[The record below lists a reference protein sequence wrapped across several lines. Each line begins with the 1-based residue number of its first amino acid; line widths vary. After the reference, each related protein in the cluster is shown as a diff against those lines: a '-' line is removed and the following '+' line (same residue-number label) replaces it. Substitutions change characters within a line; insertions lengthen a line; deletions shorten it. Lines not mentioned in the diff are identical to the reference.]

1 MDDKTRLGRLLV
13 ESNLISDEQLKMAL
27 DFQKSVGGNLGAI
40 VVKLGFIEDHRLV
53 DFIAKDQGLPVI
65 MLDDIVL
72 PQNLVR
78 RLPRKL
84 IEKHQVLPIH
94 YKDNVLTV
102 ATADP
107 YDYEAIEEIQLAQDS
122 KIEINLAPR
131 SAIQKH
137 ISELFETGTPHAT
150 HGTHPAHGSHAV
162 HPEDAKTETEAAH
175 RDVAITTHR
184 HLPKVSKLFLHE
196 ALIPLLIQKGVISEE
211 ELIRKAREIE
221 AASEGR

>member
-1 MDDKTRLGRLLV
+1 MEDKARLGRLLV
-13 ESNLISDEQLKMAL
+13 ESNLITEEQLRMAT

-40 VVKLGFIEDHRLV
+40 VVKLGFIEDHRLTQ
-53 DFIAKDQGLPVI
+53 FIAKDQGLTVI
-65 MLDDIVL
+65 TLDDIIL
-72 PQNLVR
+72 PHNLVR

-84 IEKHQVLPIH
+84 IEKHQVIPIH

-131 SAIQKH
+131 SAIQKC
-137 ISELFETGTPHAT
+137 ITELFRAGPTA
-150 HGTHPAHGSHAV
+150 PA
-162 HPEDAKTETEAAH
+162 AAPAMEESRADLEGGVH
-175 RDVAITTHR
+175 RDAPITTHR
-184 HLPKVSKLFLHE
+184 HLPKVSKLYLHE
-196 ALIPLLIQKGVISEE
+196 ALIPLLIQKGVFSEE

-221 AASEGR
+221 AAAEGR

>member
-65 MLDDIVL
+65 TLDDIVL

-137 ISELFETGTPHAT
+137 IAELFQAQGVQMSHAT
-150 HGTHPAHGSHAV
+150 HGGHSG
-162 HPEDAKTETEAAH
+162 HPEDAKTEPEPSH

>member
-1 MDDKTRLGRLLV
+1 
-13 ESNLISDEQLKMAL
+13 MAT
-27 DFQKSVGGNLGAI
+27 DFQRSVGGNLGAI
-40 VVKLGFIEDHRLV
+40 VVKLGFIEDRRLIE
-53 DFIAKDQGLPVI
+53 FIAKDQGLSVI
-65 MLDDIVL
+65 TLDDIVL
-72 PQNLVR
+72 PHNLVR

-94 YKDNVLTV
+94 YKDNILTV

-131 SAIQKH
+131 SAIQKC
-137 ISELFETGTPHAT
+137 ITDLFR
-150 HGTHPAHGSHAV
+150 
-162 HPEDAKTETEAAH
+162 PEPVPVPVPEREEARPEVESGKH
-175 RDVAITTHR
+175 TSPPTTHR

-221 AASEGR
+221 AAAEGR

>member
-1 MDDKTRLGRLLV
+1 MEDKARLGRLLV
-13 ESNLISDEQLKMAL
+13 ESNHITEEQLRMAT

-40 VVKLGFIEDHRLV
+40 VVKLGFIEDHRLIQ
-53 DFIAKDQGLPVI
+53 FIAKDQGLPVI
-65 MLDDIVL
+65 TLDDIVL
-72 PQNLVR
+72 PHNLVR
-78 RLPRKL
+78 RLPKKL

-122 KIEINLAPR
+122 KIEINLASR
-131 SAIQKH
+131 SAIQKC
-137 ISELFETGTPHAT
+137 ISELFSGGAASKGPDDYR
-150 HGTHPAHGSHAV
+150 
-162 HPEDAKTETEAAH
+162 PERPEAEPVH
-175 RDVAITTHR
+175 RDAPITTHR

-221 AASEGR
+221 AAAEGR

>member
-1 MDDKTRLGRLLV
+1 MEDKARLGRLLV
-13 ESNLISDEQLKMAL
+13 ESNLVTEEQLRMAT
-27 DFQKSVGGNLGAI
+27 DFQRSVGGNLGAI
-40 VVKLGFIEDHRLV
+40 VVKLGFIEDHRLIQ
-53 DFIAKDQGLPVI
+53 FIAKDQGLSVI
-65 MLDDIVL
+65 TLDDIVL
-72 PQNLVR
+72 PHNLVR

-94 YKDNVLTV
+94 YKDNILTV

-131 SAIQKH
+131 SAIQKC
-137 ISELFETGTPHAT
+137 ITELFHVTPAPMPVT
-150 HGTHPAHGSHAV
+150 DREEAQA
-162 HPEDAKTETEAAH
+162 EAAAAAAAH
-175 RDVAITTHR
+175 HDVPITTHR
-184 HLPKVSKLFLHE
+184 HLPKVSKLYLHE

-221 AASEGR
+221 AAAGGR

>member
-1 MDDKTRLGRLLV
+1 MEDKARLGRLLV
-13 ESNLISDEQLKMAL
+13 ESNLITEEQLRMAT
-27 DFQKSVGGNLGAI
+27 DFQRSVGGNLGAI
-40 VVKLGFIEDHRLV
+40 VVKLGFIEDRRLI
-53 DFIAKDQGLPVI
+53 DFIAKDQGLSVI
-65 MLDDIVL
+65 TLDDIVL
-72 PQNLVR
+72 PHNLVR

-131 SAIQKH
+131 SAIQKC
-137 ISELFETGTPHAT
+137 ISDLFHPDSANAAMFEREEARPESEGGKHHTP
-150 HGTHPAHGSHAV
+150 V
-162 HPEDAKTETEAAH
+162 
-175 RDVAITTHR
+175 TTHR

-221 AASEGR
+221 AAAEGR

>member
-1 MDDKTRLGRLLV
+1 MEDKARLGRLLV
-13 ESNLISDEQLKMAL
+13 ESNLITEEQLRMAS

-40 VVKLGFIEDHRLV
+40 VVKLGFIEDHRLIQ
-53 DFIAKDQGLPVI
+53 FIAKDQGLSVI
-65 MLDDIVL
+65 TLDDIVL
-72 PQNLVR
+72 PHNLVR

-122 KIEINLAPR
+122 RIEINLAPR
-131 SAIQKH
+131 SAIQKC
-137 ISELFETGTPHAT
+137 ITELFHVVAP
-150 HGTHPAHGSHAV
+150 PAPGA
-162 HPEDAKTETEAAH
+162 EKEEAKTEPDSGVH
-175 RDVAITTHR
+175 RDVPITTHR

-221 AASEGR
+221 AAAERR

>member
-1 MDDKTRLGRLLV
+1 MEDKARLGRLLV
-13 ESNLISDEQLKMAL
+13 ESNLITEEQHRMAT
-27 DFQKSVGGNLGAI
+27 DFQRSVGGNLGAI
-40 VVKLGFIEDHRLV
+40 VVKLGFIEDHRLIQ
-53 DFIAKDQGLPVI
+53 FIAKDQGLSVI
-65 MLDDIVL
+65 SLDDIVL
-72 PQNLVR
+72 PHNLVR

-107 YDYEAIEEIQLAQDS
+107 YDYEAIEEIQLAQDAR
-122 KIEINLAPR
+122 IEINLAPR
-131 SAIQKH
+131 SAIQKC
-137 ISELFETGTPHAT
+137 ISELF
-150 HGTHPAHGSHAV
+150 
-162 HPEDAKTETEAAH
+162 HPEAAAEVEESKPEVEGAPH
-175 RDVAITTHR
+175 RDTPITTHR

-221 AASEGR
+221 AAAEGR

>member
-1 MDDKTRLGRLLV
+1 MEDKARLGRLLV
-13 ESNLISDEQLKMAL
+13 ESLLITEEQLRMAT
-27 DFQKSVGGNLGAI
+27 DFQRSVGGNLGAI
-40 VVKLGFIEDHRLV
+40 VVKLGFIEDHRLIQ
-53 DFIAKDQGLPVI
+53 FIAKDQGLSVI
-65 MLDDIVL
+65 TLDDIVL
-72 PQNLVR
+72 PHNLVR

-131 SAIQKH
+131 SAIQKC
-137 ISELFETGTPHAT
+137 ITELFRPAPVPAAAGAEPETR
-150 HGTHPAHGSHAV
+150 
-162 HPEDAKTETEAAH
+162 TESEGGAH
-175 RDVAITTHR
+175 RDVPITTHR
-184 HLPKVSKLFLHE
+184 HLPKVSKLYLHE

-221 AASEGR
+221 AAAEGR

>member
-1 MDDKTRLGRLLV
+1 MEDKARLGRLLV
-13 ESNLISDEQLKMAL
+13 ESNLINEEQLRMAS
-27 DFQKSVGGNLGAI
+27 DFQRSVGGNLGAI
-40 VVKLGFIEDHRLV
+40 VVKLGFIEDHRLIQ
-53 DFIAKDQGLPVI
+53 FIAKDQGLSVI
-65 MLDDIVL
+65 SLDDIVL
-72 PQNLVR
+72 PHNLVR

-102 ATADP
+102 ATSDP

-122 KIEINLAPR
+122 RIEINLAPR
-131 SAIQKH
+131 SAIQKC
-137 ISELFETGTPHAT
+137 ISELF
-150 HGTHPAHGSHAV
+150 HPSAQPSIDDFR
-162 HPEDAKTETEAAH
+162 PESEGGAH
-175 RDVAITTHR
+175 RDPPITTHR

-221 AASEGR
+221 AAAEGR

>member
-1 MDDKTRLGRLLV
+1 MEDKARLGRLLV
-13 ESNLISDEQLKMAL
+13 ESNLITEEQLRMAT
-27 DFQKSVGGNLGAI
+27 DFQRSVGGNLGAI
-40 VVKLGFIEDHRLV
+40 VVKLGFIEDHRLIQ
-53 DFIAKDQGLPVI
+53 FIAKDQGLSVI
-65 MLDDIVL
+65 TLDDIVL
-72 PQNLVR
+72 PHNLVR

-94 YKDNVLTV
+94 YKDNILTV

-131 SAIQKH
+131 SAIQKC
-137 ISELFETGTPHAT
+137 ITELFHVSPP
-150 HGTHPAHGSHAV
+150 PAGGQDREEAKAAKADSDASSH
-162 HPEDAKTETEAAH
+162 H
-175 RDVAITTHR
+175 DVPITTHR

-221 AASEGR
+221 AAAEGR

>member
-1 MDDKTRLGRLLV
+1 MEDKARLGRLLV
-13 ESNLISDEQLKMAL
+13 ESNHITEEQLRMAT

-40 VVKLGFIEDHRLV
+40 VVKLGFIEDHRLIQ
-53 DFIAKDQGLPVI
+53 FIAKDQGLPVI
-65 MLDDIVL
+65 TLDDIVL
-72 PQNLVR
+72 PHNLVR
-78 RLPRKL
+78 RLPKKL

-131 SAIQKH
+131 SAIQKC
-137 ISELFETGTPHAT
+137 IGELFHPETGTLGEESFRPEPDA
-150 HGTHPAHGSHAV
+150 GSHA
-162 HPEDAKTETEAAH
+162 HKDAP
-175 RDVAITTHR
+175 ITTHR
-184 HLPKVSKLFLHE
+184 HLPKVSKLYLHE

-221 AASEGR
+221 AAAEGR

>member
-1 MDDKTRLGRLLV
+1 MEDKARLGRLLV
-13 ESNLISDEQLKMAL
+13 ESNLITEEQLRMAM

-40 VVKLGFIEDHRLV
+40 VVKLGFIEDHRLIQ
-53 DFIAKDQGLPVI
+53 FIAKDQGLSVI
-65 MLDDIVL
+65 TLDDIVL
-72 PQNLVR
+72 PHNLVR

-107 YDYEAIEEIQLAQDS
+107 FDYEAIEEIQLAQDA

-131 SAIQKH
+131 SAIQRC
-137 ISELFETGTPHAT
+137 ISELFSGGAASLGPDDYRPDH
-150 HGTHPAHGSHAV
+150 SS
-162 HPEDAKTETEAAH
+162 DAP
-175 RDVAITTHR
+175 ITTHR

-196 ALIPLLIQKGVISEE
+196 ALIPLLIQKGVITEE

-221 AASEGR
+221 AAAEGR

>member
-65 MLDDIVL
+65 TLDDIVL

-137 ISELFETGTPHAT
+137 ISELFQAAGTGHA
-150 HGTHPAHGSHAV
+150 AHGGHPT
-162 HPEDAKTETEAAH
+162 HPEDAKTEPEPAH

-184 HLPKVSKLFLHE
+184 HLPKVSKMFMHE

>member
-1 MDDKTRLGRLLV
+1 MEDKARLGRLLV
-13 ESNLISDEQLKMAL
+13 ESSVITEEQLRMAT

-40 VVKLGFIEDHRLV
+40 VVKLGFIEDHRLIQ
-53 DFIAKDQGLPVI
+53 FIAKDQGLPVI
-65 MLDDIVL
+65 TLNDIVL
-72 PQNLVR
+72 PHNLVR

-94 YKDNVLTV
+94 YKDHVLTV

-107 YDYEAIEEIQLAQDS
+107 YDYEAIEEIQLAQDA

-131 SAIQKH
+131 SAIQKC
-137 ISELFETGTPHAT
+137 ISELF
-150 HGTHPAHGSHAV
+150 
-162 HPEDAKTETEAAH
+162 HPESAAAHEEARTESDGGAH
-175 RDVAITTHR
+175 RDNPITSHR
-184 HLPKVSKLFLHE
+184 HLPKVSKLYLHE

-221 AASEGR
+221 AAAEGR

>member
-1 MDDKTRLGRLLV
+1 MEDKARLGRLLV
-13 ESNLISDEQLKMAL
+13 ESNLITEEQHRMAT
-27 DFQKSVGGNLGAI
+27 DFQRSVGGNLGAI
-40 VVKLGFIEDHRLV
+40 VVKLGFIEDHRLIQ
-53 DFIAKDQGLPVI
+53 FIAKDQGLSVI
-65 MLDDIVL
+65 SLDDIVL
-72 PQNLVR
+72 PHNLVR

-131 SAIQKH
+131 TAIQKC
-137 ISELFETGTPHAT
+137 IGELFHADAPPA
-150 HGTHPAHGSHAV
+150 PAHEG
-162 HPEDAKTETEAAH
+162 EEARGDVEGVPH
-175 RDVAITTHR
+175 RDVPITTHHR
-184 HLPKVSKLFLHE
+184 IPKVSKLFLHE

-221 AASEGR
+221 AAAGGR

>member
-1 MDDKTRLGRLLV
+1 
-13 ESNLISDEQLKMAL
+13 MAT
-27 DFQKSVGGNLGAI
+27 DFQRSVGGNLGAI
-40 VVKLGFIEDHRLV
+40 VVKLGFIEDHRLIQ
-53 DFIAKDQGLPVI
+53 FIAKDQGLSVI
-65 MLDDIVL
+65 SLDDIVL
-72 PQNLVR
+72 PHNLVR

-107 YDYEAIEEIQLAQDS
+107 YDYEAIEEIQLAQDA

-131 SAIQKH
+131 SAIQKC
-137 ISELFETGTPHAT
+137 ITELF
-150 HGTHPAHGSHAV
+150 HPAAPPVEEGRADFDAGSHR
-162 HPEDAKTETEAAH
+162 DA
-175 RDVAITTHR
+175 AITTHR

-221 AASEGR
+221 AAAEKR

>member
-1 MDDKTRLGRLLV
+1 MEDKARLGRLLV
-13 ESNLISDEQLKMAL
+13 ESNLINEEQLRMAS
-27 DFQKSVGGNLGAI
+27 DFQRSVGGNLGAI
-40 VVKLGFIEDHRLV
+40 VVKLGFIEDHRLIQ
-53 DFIAKDQGLPVI
+53 FIAKDQGLSVI
-65 MLDDIVL
+65 SLDDIVL
-72 PQNLVR
+72 PHNLVR

-131 SAIQKH
+131 SAIQKC
-137 ISELFETGTPHAT
+137 ISELFSGGAASLGPDDYR
-150 HGTHPAHGSHAV
+150 PD
-162 HPEDAKTETEAAH
+162 PDAAAH
-175 RDVAITTHR
+175 RADAPITTHR

-196 ALIPLLIQKGVISEE
+196 ALIPLLIQKGVITEE

-221 AASEGR
+221 AAAEGR

>member
-1 MDDKTRLGRLLV
+1 MEDKTRLGRLLV
-13 ESNLISDEQLKMAL
+13 EANLITEEQLKMAV
-27 DFQKSVGGNLGAI
+27 DFQSSVGGNLGAI
-40 VVKLGFIEDHRLV
+40 VVKLGFIEDTRLV
-53 DFIAKDQGLPVI
+53 QFVAKEQGLPVI
-65 MLDDIVL
+65 TLDDIIL
-72 PQNLVR
+72 PEKLVS

-107 YDYEAIEEIQLAQDS
+107 FDYEAIEEIQLAQDA

-131 SAIQKH
+131 SAIQKC
-137 ISELFETGTPHAT
+137 IGELFSRPSSSHDRHERREEAHAE
-150 HGTHPAHGSHAV
+150 G
-162 HPEDAKTETEAAH
+162 EAAH
-175 RDVAITTHR
+175 RDSGHNVAITTHR